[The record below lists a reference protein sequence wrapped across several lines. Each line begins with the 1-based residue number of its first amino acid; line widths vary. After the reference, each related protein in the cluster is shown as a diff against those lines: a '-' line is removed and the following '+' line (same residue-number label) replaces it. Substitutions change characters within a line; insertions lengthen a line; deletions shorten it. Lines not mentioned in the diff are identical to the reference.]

1 MRIELEPQD
10 LQAIADRVI
19 EVLRPHLQVGSNQ
32 EDTIFDKA
40 GLAEYLH
47 VDVSWIN
54 KQITARAIPYL
65 KMGKYTRF
73 RKTDIDRWLEG
84 MKVDL
89 TPYVKLLKRG

>member
-19 EVLRPHLQVGSNQ
+19 EVLGPHLQVGSVK
-32 EDTIFDKA
+32 EDVVFDKV
-40 GLAEYLH
+40 GVAEYLR
-47 VDVSWIN
+47 VKVSWVN
-54 KQITARAIPYL
+54 KQITLGAIPYI

-73 RKTDIDRWLEG
+73 KKTDIDRWLKG

-89 TPYVKLLKRG
+89 TPYVRLLKRR